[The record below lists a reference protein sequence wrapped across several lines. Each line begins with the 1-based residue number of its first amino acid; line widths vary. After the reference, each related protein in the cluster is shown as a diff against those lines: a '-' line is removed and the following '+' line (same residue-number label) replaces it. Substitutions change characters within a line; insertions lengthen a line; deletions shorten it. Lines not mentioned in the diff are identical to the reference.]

1 MKTLVDKLSFGHS
14 LTKSD
19 WIELISSQTPE
30 LSEYVFAQAREVRDA
45 VYGHEIYIR
54 GLIEFTNYCRND
66 CYYCGIRKSNQNTNR
81 FRLTPDEI
89 LSCCQVG
96 YDLGFRTFVLQGGED
111 GYFTDE
117 RLIALI
123 RQIKKD
129 FPACAVTLSAGE
141 KSHDS
146 YQALFEAGADRYLLR
161 HETASISHYQ
171 KLHPASLSASHR
183 QKCLYDLKEIGYQ
196 TGAGMMIGSPYQTA
210 EHLAED
216 MLFLKDLMP
225 HMIGIGPF
233 IPHHDTPFAKEASGT
248 IEQTLFILGLVRLMI
263 PEVLLPATTAL
274 GAIRPDGRELG
285 ILAGA
290 NVIMPNLSP
299 SNTRKHYHLYDNK
312 PFSGL
317 EAAEHLAELR
327 IRMKEMGYTVVTARG
342 DSKVLS

>member
-225 HMIGIGPF
+225 HMIGIYPSSRYPVCQRSFRYDRANIIHTRSCTAYDPGS
-233 IPHHDTPFAKEASGT
+233 ASSGYY
-248 IEQTLFILGLVRLMI
+248 
-263 PEVLLPATTAL
+263 
-274 GAIRPDGRELG
+274 
-285 ILAGA
+285 
-290 NVIMPNLSP
+290 S
-299 SNTRKHYHLYDNK
+299 TRRHPPGWKRTRH
-312 PFSGL
+312 S
-317 EAAEHLAELR
+317 R
-327 IRMKEMGYTVVTARG
+327 R
-342 DSKVLS
+342 SKCNYA

>member
-66 CYYCGIRKSNQNTNR
+66 CYYCGIRKNNQNTNR

-171 KLHPASLSASHR
+171 KLHPASLSASH
-183 QKCLYDLKEIGYQ
+183 
-196 TGAGMMIGSPYQTA
+196 
-210 EHLAED
+210 
-216 MLFLKDLMP
+216 
-225 HMIGIGPF
+225 
-233 IPHHDTPFAKEASGT
+233 
-248 IEQTLFILGLVRLMI
+248 
-263 PEVLLPATTAL
+263 
-274 GAIRPDGRELG
+274 
-285 ILAGA
+285 
-290 NVIMPNLSP
+290 LSLIHISEP
-299 SNTRKHYHLYDNK
+299 TRR
-312 PFSGL
+312 S
-317 EAAEHLAELR
+317 
-327 IRMKEMGYTVVTARG
+327 
-342 DSKVLS
+342 

>member
-1 MKTLVDKLSFGHS
+1 MKTLVDKLRFEHS
-14 LTKSD
+14 LTKSE

-129 FPACAVTLSAGE
+129 FPACAVTLSARNPMTVIRRSL
-141 KSHDS
+141 K
-146 YQALFEAGADRYLLR
+146 QALTDICCAM
-161 HETASISHYQ
+161 
-171 KLHPASLSASHR
+171 KLPASHIIKSFTPLLFQLHTVR
-183 QKCLYDLKEIGYQ
+183 NVC
-196 TGAGMMIGSPYQTA
+196 MI
-210 EHLAED
+210 
-216 MLFLKDLMP
+216 
-225 HMIGIGPF
+225 
-233 IPHHDTPFAKEASGT
+233 
-248 IEQTLFILGLVRLMI
+248 
-263 PEVLLPATTAL
+263 
-274 GAIRPDGRELG
+274 
-285 ILAGA
+285 
-290 NVIMPNLSP
+290 
-299 SNTRKHYHLYDNK
+299 
-312 PFSGL
+312 
-317 EAAEHLAELR
+317 
-327 IRMKEMGYTVVTARG
+327 
-342 DSKVLS
+342 